1 MNDLEPR
8 LTEDGS
14 YTLHSA
20 RFDECYHSVHGARSE
35 SEFIFIQ
42 AGLDYWA
49 GQCLYETNAF
59 VCAADEKVCPA
70 ACDVL
75 EIGFGTGLNARL
87 CADWAE
93 RTGCKVYYETLEL
106 YPVPPAL
113 MAACSADALLGAM
126 HAAAWN
132 RPAQITPCFT
142 LHKRQVDA
150 VTAVFTRPFD
160 VVFFDAF
167 SPAVQPAM
175 WTPEMLDKVFQAM
188 RDGGVLTT
196 YCAKGEVRRTLQR
209 IGFSVERLPGPAGKR
224 EILRAVRPVQD
235 AAVNPVRTA

>member
-1 MNDLEPR
+1 MNHLEPR

-20 RFDECYHSVHGARSE
+20 RFGECYHSVHGARSE
-35 SEFIFIQ
+35 SDFIFIR
-42 AGLDYWA
+42 AGLEYWA
-49 GQCLYETNAF
+49 GMYLYGTNAF

-70 ACDVL
+70 SCDVL

-87 CADWAE
+87 CAAWAE
-93 RTGCKVYYETLEL
+93 RTHCRVYYETLER
-106 YPVPPAL
+106 YPVPPDL
-113 MAACSADALLGAM
+113 MAACGADELLGAM
-126 HAAAWN
+126 HAAAWDC
-132 RPAQITPCFT
+132 PVQLTPYFT

-150 VTAVFTRPFD
+150 MTVGFIRPFD

-167 SPAVQPAM
+167 SPAVQPGM
-175 WTPEMLDKVFQAM
+175 WTPDMLGKVYRAM

-209 IGFSVERLPGPAGKR
+209 TGFAVERLPGPAGKR
-224 EILRAVRPVQD
+224 EILRAVRPVPD
-235 AAVNPVRTA
+235 VPVNPVRTA